1 MFRRLRSLFRA
12 RPRAGDLVTVLD
24 GPGAGKTGT
33 VTAVRADDVTLDIA
47 GSDELA
53 VDTASLRVVRRAA
66 PSGAG
71 APDAGTDM
79 DYEEARARINQLP
92 PPML

>member
-1 MFRRLRSLFRA
+1 MFRRLRSLFHA
-12 RPRAGDLVTVLD
+12 KPQAGDLVKVID
-24 GPGAGKTGT
+24 GPHAGKTGT
-33 VTAVRADDVTLDIA
+33 VTAVRGDDVTLDLA

-53 VDTASLRVVRRAA
+53 VEAASLRVVRRAA
-66 PSGAG
+66 ASAAG
-71 APDAGTDM
+71 AADPGTDI